1 MLTETKFCPNNHSEV
16 DTCILC
22 VETDK
27 QIFLNPKYTY
37 FNYFQVQTS
46 ILRYNIS
53 SSPHEKINDFF

>member
-16 DTCILC
+16 DIYILC

-27 QIFLNPKYTY
+27 QIFFNPKYTC

-46 ILRYNIS
+46 ILRI
-53 SSPHEKINDFF
+53 